1 MIAVYLLYA
10 FSELLSLALGLLLW
24 KKHSAFPDFRLGYHV
39 AEAMQGE
46 AQWNAA
52 NACAGKVSLFG
63 GLLAFVFLPAACLP
77 LKLSTGR
84 MALLYCC
91 ICLLWA
97 LSVLRIPLALLE
109 KKIPEQRK
117 EIGKAAPGV
126 QRGPFSHGRILRMC
140 YNTVE

>member
-24 KKHSAFPDFRLGYHV
+24 KRHSAFPDFRLGYHV

-63 GLLAFVFLPAACLP
+63 GLLAFVFFPCMPAPEIIHWTHGA
-77 LKLSTGR
+77 
-84 MALLYCC
+84 ALLLHLPSMGAFRFKDSP
-91 ICLLWA
+91 I
-97 LSVLRIPLALLE
+97 LLE
-109 KKIPEQRK
+109 KKISEQRK
-117 EIGKAAPGV
+117 EISKAAPGV
-126 QRGPFSHGRILRMC
+126 RRGPFSHGRILRMC

>member
-24 KKHSAFPDFRLGYHV
+24 KRHSAFPDFRLGYHV

-63 GLLAFVFLPAACLP
+63 GLLAFVFFPAACLP

-97 LSVLRIPLALLE
+97 LSVLRIPLYCLR
-109 KKIPEQRK
+109 KKFPSNAK
-117 EIGKAAPGV
+117 
-126 QRGPFSHGRILRMC
+126 
-140 YNTVE
+140 TVSYTHLTLPTIA

>member
-10 FSELLSLALGLLLW
+10 FSELLSLALGRSSG
-24 KKHSAFPDFRLGYHV
+24 KGTPPSRIFRLGYHV

-63 GLLAFVFLPAACLP
+63 GLLAFVFFPAHAWP

-97 LSVLRIPLALLE
+97 LSVLRIPLYCLRKNFRAT
-109 KKIPEQRK
+109 QRNK
-117 EIGKAAPGV
+117 QGRAGCPARPI
-126 QRGPFSHGRILRMC
+126 FSWTNPQNVL
-140 YNTVE
+140 

>member
-24 KKHSAFPDFRLGYHV
+24 KRHSAFPDFRLGYHV

-63 GLLAFVFLPAACLP
+63 GLLHLCFFRLHACP
-77 LKLSTGR
+77 
-84 MALLYCC
+84 
-91 ICLLWA
+91 
-97 LSVLRIPLALLE
+97 
-109 KKIPEQRK
+109 
-117 EIGKAAPGV
+117 
-126 QRGPFSHGRILRMC
+126 
-140 YNTVE
+140 